1 MATATLLPSNEV
13 AFSNNEIIL
22 DDTQN
27 LDLSSNVASVTSF
40 VSSIG
45 DTTTTLTKQVQLVAS
60 QTGGKITLKN
70 SVLPTVSVSLPDR
83 IKISGPATWDNIIT
97 PPRQISTSGTAP
109 SGFQTPTVS
118 IQVGS
123 PDVVLVFDTSVTILL
138 TGTTGQT
145 AYKLPGQNTWTL
157 ISTCLG
163 TYDNPTDP
171 PLNGE
176 CSVSNGVD
184 TKIVTFHFTEFTALS
199 TISATTTSPATPT
212 TSPGTSN
219 SGGGGGSRSSSSNSG
234 TTSSSAGFAGKILP
248 EGTVPEASTFPK
260 WFQASLVT
268 YWIENLISDYEF
280 KNAVNYM
287 LNENIIKIDIAE
299 EKEVQLLDLAPSIKQ
314 LFKLWSL
321 DKLSDSAIINI
332 IKYYRTVG
340 VW

>member
-13 AFSNNEIIL
+13 AFSNNEITL

-40 VSSIG
+40 ESSIG
-45 DTTTTLTKQVQLVAS
+45 DTTTTLTKQVQLVTS
-60 QTGGKITLKN
+60 QAGGKITLKN
-70 SVLPTVSVSLPDR
+70 SVLPTVTVSLPDR

-97 PPRQISTSGTAP
+97 PPRQISTSGTVP

-123 PDVVLVFDTSVTILL
+123 QDVVLVFDTSVTILL

-145 AYKLPGQNTWTL
+145 AYKLPGQNTWAL

-163 TYDNPTDP
+163 TYENPTDP

-184 TKIVTFHFTEFTALS
+184 TKIATFHFTEFTALS
-199 TISATTTSPATPT
+199 TISATTSSPATTT
-212 TSPGTSN
+212 TSSGTASS
-219 SGGGGGSRSSSSNSG
+219 SGGGGRTGVGSSG
-234 TTSSSAGFAGKILP
+234 GSGSSSSAGFAGRLLP
-248 EGTVPEASTFPK
+248 EGESQIRVFPN
-260 WFQASLVT
+260 WFQTSLVT
-268 YWIENLISDYEF
+268 YWIEDSITDDEF
-280 KNAVNYM
+280 KNAINYL
-287 LNENIIKIDIAE
+287 LNKNIIKINVPSE
-299 EKEVQLLDLAPSIKQ
+299 QNVQLLDLAPSIKN
-314 LFKLWSL
+314 LFKLWTM
-321 DKLSDSAIINI
+321 DKLTDSAIIKI
-332 IKYYRTVG
+332 ITYYRAVG